1 MYNREFSF
9 NNHQHLQGNKRAD
22 VHLQGKRQDRS
33 SDHIVEMIPP
43 INTLGREFLTS
54 TAFERKAGDLFR
66 VVGKLQIAAFH
77 LVRSRQIRFMRKCS
91 FQSRRHNIVW
101 AVNLKLNVFGALEK
115 F

>member
-1 MYNREFSF
+1 M
-9 NNHQHLQGNKRAD
+9 
-22 VHLQGKRQDRS
+22 QGKRQDRS
-33 SDHIVEMIPP
+33 SDHIAEMIPP

-77 LVRSRQIRFMRKCS
+77 LVWSGQIRFMKKCS